1 VARVL
6 LVGESWTTHSI
17 HTKGFDSFTTSEY
30 AEGGQAWMDVL
41 STAGHIVD
49 YLPGH
54 LAPTRFPRATADFA
68 AWDAVVLSDIGANS
82 LAITSE
88 VWNGGRTPN
97 PLAALREWVFTG
109 GALVMCGGY
118 LSFSGIEAKAAFA
131 GTDVELALPV
141 TISRTDDRVENPTAC
156 VPVTVAA
163 GHPALGGV
171 TGEWPV
177 LSGYNR
183 VTPKDD
189 AQVLV
194 TVGDDPLLAVGTHGQ
209 GRTLAFTTD
218 IGPHWAPDAF
228 VASSAFRT
236 MWPAAI
242 EWLAGADQALD
253 AAGTNQP

>member
-1 VARVL
+1 MARVL

-41 STAGHIVD
+41 SAAGHTVD

-54 LAPTRFPRATADFA
+54 LAPTRFPRLAADWT
-68 AWDAVVLSDIGANS
+68 AWDVVVLSDIGANS

-88 VWNGGRTPN
+88 VWKGGRTPN
-97 PLAALREWVFTG
+97 PLSALREWVFNG
-109 GALVMCGGY
+109 GALAMCGGY

-131 GTDVELALPV
+131 GTDVELVLPV
-141 TISRTDDRVENPTAC
+141 FISRTDDRVENPTTC
-156 VPVTVAA
+156 VPITVSA

-171 TGEWPV
+171 AGEWPE

-183 VTPKDD
+183 VIAKEG

-194 TVGDDPLLAVGTHGQ
+194 AVGDDPLVVVGTHGQ
-209 GRTLAFTTD
+209 GLTLAFTTD

-236 MWPAAI
+236 MWPAVI
-242 EWLAGADQALD
+242 DWLAGAGRTRD
-253 AAGTNQP
+253 AAGMNQP